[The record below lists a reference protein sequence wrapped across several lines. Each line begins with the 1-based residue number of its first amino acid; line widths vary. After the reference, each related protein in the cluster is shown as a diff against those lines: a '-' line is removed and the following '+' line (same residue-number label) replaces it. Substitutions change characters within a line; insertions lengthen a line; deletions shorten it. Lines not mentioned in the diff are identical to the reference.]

1 MAMLAVS
8 IMTALHSCGGQTAGP
23 DRDINLKIVQTT
35 DVHGNYFP
43 YNFITRQP
51 GSGSLARVMTRVNT
65 LRDSLGAENVLLFDN
80 GDILQGQPTAYY
92 YNFIDTV
99 SPHLTAE
106 MMNYMGYNLATIGN
120 HDVETG
126 HAVYDRWRSQ
136 LDMPLLGANVVNAE
150 TGEPYLQPYTV
161 IERDGIKVA
170 VLGLLTP
177 AIPAWLPETLW
188 SGLRFDDMVETAR
201 KWVPIIKEKES
212 PDVMIGLFHAGR
224 DSTKMIGEFVENP
237 SMIIAEKVPGFDV
250 VLMGHDHTR
259 YNQKIV
265 NVAGDTVLVLNP
277 ANNADNVAEVD
288 IAISVR
294 NGKIA
299 GKRFSGNIV
308 NVDESVPDSVFM
320 SRFKSQYETIDNFV
334 SRKIGTATGD
344 FTSRDAY
351 FGPSAFMTLLHKLQL
366 EIGDADISFAAPLSF
381 DAVIKNGDITMSD
394 MFSLYKY
401 ENMLYTMELTGQ
413 EIKDYLEESYS
424 IWTQQMSSPADH
436 LLLFSENGNAAKGD
450 YAKLKNPSYNFD
462 SAAGINYTV
471 DVTKPKGEKITITGM
486 SDGTPFDINRRYRV
500 AINSYRG
507 NGGGDLLTKGAGIPQ
522 NELKKRIV
530 KATDKDLRFYLMEA
544 IETKDALSPVIE
556 ENWKF
561 EPDELV
567 APAIVRDREILFGK

>member
-1 MAMLAVS
+1 
-8 IMTALHSCGGQTAGP
+8 
-23 DRDINLKIVQTT
+23 
-35 DVHGNYFP
+35 
-43 YNFITRQP
+43 
-51 GSGSLARVMTRVNT
+51 
-65 LRDSLGAENVLLFDN
+65 
-80 GDILQGQPTAYY
+80 
-92 YNFIDTV
+92 
-99 SPHLTAE
+99 
-106 MMNYMGYNLATIGN
+106 
-120 HDVETG
+120 
-126 HAVYDRWRSQ
+126 
-136 LDMPLLGANVVNAE
+136 
-150 TGEPYLQPYTV
+150 
-161 IERDGIKVA
+161 
-170 VLGLLTP
+170 
-177 AIPAWLPETLW
+177 
-188 SGLRFDDMVETAR
+188 
-201 KWVPIIKEKES
+201 
-212 PDVMIGLFHAGR
+212 
-224 DSTKMIGEFVENP
+224 
-237 SMIIAEKVPGFDV
+237 
-250 VLMGHDHTR
+250 
-259 YNQKIV
+259 
-265 NVAGDTVLVLNP
+265 
-277 ANNADNVAEVD
+277 
-288 IAISVR
+288 
-294 NGKIA
+294 
-299 GKRFSGNIV
+299 
-308 NVDESVPDSVFM
+308 
-320 SRFKSQYETIDNFV
+320 
-334 SRKIGTATGD
+334 
-344 FTSRDAY
+344 
-351 FGPSAFMTLLHKLQL
+351 MTLLHKLQL

-530 KATDKDLRFYLMEA
+530 KATDKDLRFYLMKA

>member
-1 MAMLAVS
+1 MLAAS
-8 IMTALHSCGGQTAGP
+8 IMTALNSCGGKSAGP

-43 YNFITRQP
+43 YNFITREP
-51 GSGSLARVMTRVNT
+51 GSGSLARVSAHVNA
-65 LRDSLGAENVLLFDN
+65 LRDSLGTENVLLFDN
-80 GDILQGQPTAYY
+80 GDILQGQPSPYY

-106 MMNYMGYNLATIGN
+106 IMNYMGYNLATIGN

-136 LDMPLLGANVVNAE
+136 LEMPLLGANVVNAS
-150 TGEPYLQPYTV
+150 TGEPYLEPYTI
-161 IERDGIKVA
+161 IERDGIKIA

-177 AIPAWLPETLW
+177 AIPAWLPESLW

-201 KWVPIIKEKES
+201 KWVPVIREKEK

-224 DSTKMIGEFVENP
+224 DSTKMTGEYVENP

-259 YNQKIV
+259 YNQKVV

-277 ANNADNVAEVD
+277 ANNADNVAELD

-294 NGKIA
+294 DGKIA
-299 GKRFSGNIV
+299 SKRFSGNIV
-308 NVDESVPDSVFM
+308 NVDEAEPDSAFM
-320 SRFKSQYETIDNFV
+320 SRFKPQYEAIDNFV
-334 SRKIGTATGD
+334 SRKIGTAAGD

-366 EIGDADISFAAPLSF
+366 EIGNADISFAAPLSF
-381 DAVIKNGDITMSD
+381 DAVIKEGDITMSD

-413 EIKDYLEESYS
+413 EIKNYLEESYS

-486 SDGTPFDINRRYRV
+486 SDGTPFDFNKRYRV

-522 NELKKRIV
+522 EKLKDRIV
-530 KATDKDLRFYLMEA
+530 NATTKDLRFYLMKA
-544 IETKDALSPVIE
+544 IESKGALSPAIE

-561 EPDELV
+561 EPSELV
-567 APAIVRDREILFGK
+567 APAIVRDRDILFGK

>member
-1 MAMLAVS
+1 MLAAS
-8 IMTALHSCGGQTAGP
+8 IMTALHSCGGKTAGP
-23 DRDINLKIVQTT
+23 DRDVNLKIVQTT

-51 GSGSLARVMTRVNT
+51 GSGSLARVLTRVNS

-106 MMNYMGYNLATIGN
+106 MMNYMGYSLATIGN

-150 TGEPYLQPYTV
+150 TGEPYLQPYAI

-201 KWVPIIKEKES
+201 KWVPIIKEKET

-224 DSTKMIGEFVENP
+224 DSTKMTGEFVENP

-250 VLMGHDHTR
+250 VLMGHDHTL

-277 ANNADNVAEVD
+277 ANNADNVAELD

-294 NGKIA
+294 DGKIA
-299 GKRFSGNIV
+299 SKRFSGNIV
-308 NVDESVPDSVFM
+308 NVDEAEPDSAFM
-320 SRFKSQYETIDNFV
+320 NRFKSQYETIDNFV

-381 DAVIKNGDITMSD
+381 DAVIKKGDITMSD

-486 SDGTPFDINRRYRV
+486 SDGTPFDFNRRYRV

-530 KATDKDLRFYLMEA
+530 KATDKDLRFYLMKV
-544 IETKDALSPVIE
+544 IETKDALSPSIDK
-556 ENWKF
+556 NWKF
-561 EPDELV
+561 EPAEFV
-567 APAIVRDREILFGK
+567 TPAIVRDREILFGK

>member
-1 MAMLAVS
+1 MLAAS
-8 IMTALHSCGGQTAGP
+8 IMTALPSCGGKSAGP

-43 YNFITRQP
+43 YNFITREQ
-51 GSGSLARVMTRVNT
+51 GSGSLARVSTHVNA

-80 GDILQGQPTAYY
+80 GDILQGQPSPYY

-106 MMNYMGYNLATIGN
+106 IMNYMGYNLATIGN

-136 LDMPLLGANVVNAE
+136 LEMPLLGANVVNAS
-150 TGEPYLQPYTV
+150 TGEPYLEPYTV
-161 IERDGIKVA
+161 IERDGIKIA

-177 AIPAWLPETLW
+177 AIPAWLPESLW

-201 KWVPIIKEKES
+201 KWVPVIKEKEK

-224 DSTKMIGEFVENP
+224 DSTKMTGEYVENP

-259 YNQKIV
+259 YNQKVV

-277 ANNADNVAEVD
+277 ANNADNVAELD

-294 NGKIA
+294 DGKIA
-299 GKRFSGNIV
+299 SKRFSGNIV
-308 NVDESVPDSVFM
+308 NVDEAEPDSAFM
-320 SRFKSQYETIDNFV
+320 SRFKPQYEAIDNFV
-334 SRKIGTATGD
+334 SRKIGNATGD

-366 EIGDADISFAAPLSF
+366 EIGNADISFAAPLSF
-381 DAVIKNGDITMSD
+381 DAVIKKGDITMSD

-486 SDGTPFDINRRYRV
+486 SDGTPFDFNKRYRV

-522 NELKKRIV
+522 DKLKERIV
-530 KATDKDLRFYLMEA
+530 TATTKDLRFYLMKA
-544 IETKDALSPVIE
+544 IEPKGALSPVVE

-561 EPDELV
+561 EPAELV